1 LSVMSVILLV
11 EDDASIQS
19 SLSLYL
25 KENGYEVLCAGTIA
39 RAREMVEKDPDL
51 ILLDIT
57 LPDGDGLSFFRSLD
71 KQIPVIFLTARDD
84 ESLQIKS
91 FDLGAE
97 DYVEKP
103 FSPQVLLSR
112 IRNVLRRTSQ
122 NDIVVIDGLVIDMN
136 SAHVSRDG
144 KEIVLS
150 AMEYRLLQIFLENR
164 GKLLTREFLLDE
176 IVESCG
182 DYVNDNT
189 LSVYIRRLRNKIE
202 KDPVHP
208 EILQTVRGLGYR
220 FS

>member
-1 LSVMSVILLV
+1 MSVILLV

>member
-1 LSVMSVILLV
+1 MSVILLV
-11 EDDASIQS
+11 EDDVSIQS

-25 KENGYEVLCAGTIA
+25 KENGYETVCAGTIA
-39 RAREMVEKDPDL
+39 QARQLVETDPDL
-51 ILLDIT
+51 ILLDVT
-57 LPDGDGLSFFRSLD
+57 LPDGDGLSFFRSLHKD
-71 KQIPVIFLTARDD
+71 IPVIFLTARDD

-112 IRNVLRRTSQ
+112 IRNVLRRRHQTAP
-122 NDIVVIDGLVIDMN
+122 IMIDGLVIDM
-136 SAHVSRDG
+136 ATARVSRDG
-144 KEIVLS
+144 SEIVLS

-164 GKLLTREFLLDE
+164 GKLLSREFLLDE
-176 IVESCG
+176 IVEACG

-189 LSVYIRRLRNKIE
+189 LSVYIRRLRSKIE

-208 EILQTVRGLGYR
+208 TILQTVRGLGYR
-220 FS
+220 LL

>member
-1 LSVMSVILLV
+1 MSVMPVILLV

-19 SLSLYL
+19 SLSLFL
-25 KENGYEVLCAGTIA
+25 KEIGFEVLCAGTA
-39 RAREMVEKDPDL
+39 AMAGQLVGKDPDL
-51 ILLDIT
+51 ILLDVT

-71 KQIPVIFLTARDD
+71 KEIPVIFLTARDD
-84 ESLQIKS
+84 ESMQIQS

-112 IRNVLRRTSQ
+112 IRNVLRRRHQSAP
-122 NDIVVIDGLVIDMN
+122 VVIDGLVIDM
-136 SAHVSRDG
+136 STARISRDG

-150 AMEYRLLQIFLENR
+150 AMEYKLLQIFLDHR
-164 GKLLTREFLLDE
+164 GKLLSREFLLDE
-176 IVESCG
+176 IVECCG

-189 LSVYIRRLRNKIE
+189 LSVYIRRLRSKIE

-208 EILQTVRGLGYR
+208 VILQTVRGLGYR
-220 FS
+220 LL

>member
-1 LSVMSVILLV
+1 MSVILLV
-11 EDDASIQS
+11 EDDVSIQS

-25 KENGYEVLCAGTIA
+25 KENGYETVCAGTIA
-39 RAREMVEKDPDL
+39 RARQLVETDPDL
-51 ILLDIT
+51 ILLDVT
-57 LPDGDGLSFFRSLD
+57 LPDGDGLSFFHSLHKD
-71 KQIPVIFLTARDD
+71 IPVIFLTARDD
-84 ESLQIKS
+84 ESLQIQS

-112 IRNVLRRTSQ
+112 IRNVLRRRHQTAPL
-122 NDIVVIDGLVIDMN
+122 VIDGLVIDMDT
-136 SAHVSRDG
+136 ARVSRDG
-144 KEIVLS
+144 SEIVLS

-164 GKLLTREFLLDE
+164 GKLLSREFLLDE

-208 EILQTVRGLGYR
+208 VILQTVRGLGYR
-220 FS
+220 LL

>member
-1 LSVMSVILLV
+1 MSVMPVILLV

-19 SLSLYL
+19 SLSLFL
-25 KENGYEVLCAGTIA
+25 KENGYEVLCAGTA
-39 RAREMVEKDPDL
+39 AMAGQLVEKNPDL
-51 ILLDIT
+51 ILLDVT

-71 KQIPVIFLTARDD
+71 KEIPVIFLTARDD
-84 ESLQIKS
+84 ESLQIQS

-112 IRNVLRRTSQ
+112 IRNVLRRRHQSAP
-122 NDIVVIDGLVIDMN
+122 VVIDGLVIDM
-136 SAHVSRDG
+136 STARISRDG

-150 AMEYRLLQIFLENR
+150 AMEYKLLQIFLDHR
-164 GKLLTREFLLDE
+164 GKLLSREFLLDE
-176 IVESCG
+176 IVECCG

-189 LSVYIRRLRNKIE
+189 LSVYIRRLRSKIE

-220 FS
+220 LL

>member
-1 LSVMSVILLV
+1 MSVILLV
-11 EDDASIQS
+11 EDDVSIQS

-25 KENGYEVLCAGTIA
+25 KENGYETVCAGTIA
-39 RAREMVEKDPDL
+39 RARQLVETDPDL
-51 ILLDIT
+51 LLLDVT
-57 LPDGDGLSFFRSLD
+57 MPDGDGLSFFRSLHKD
-71 KQIPVIFLTARDD
+71 IPVIFLTARDD

-112 IRNVLRRTSQ
+112 IRNVLRRRHQTAP
-122 NDIVVIDGLVIDMN
+122 VVIDGLVIDMDT
-136 SAHVSRDG
+136 ARVSRDG

-150 AMEYRLLQIFLENR
+150 AMEYKLLQIFLENR
-164 GKLLTREFLLDE
+164 GKLLSREFLLDE
-176 IVESCG
+176 IVEACG

-189 LSVYIRRLRNKIE
+189 LSVYIRRLRSKIE

-208 EILQTVRGLGYR
+208 TILQTVRGLGYR
-220 FS
+220 LL

>member
-1 LSVMSVILLV
+1 MSVMSVILLV

>member
-1 LSVMSVILLV
+1 MSVILLV

-25 KENGYEVLCAGTIA
+25 KENGYEIVCAGTIA
-39 RAREMVEKDPDL
+39 RARQLVETDPDL
-51 ILLDIT
+51 ILLDVT
-57 LPDGDGLSFFRSLD
+57 LPDGDGLSFFRSLHKD
-71 KQIPVIFLTARDD
+71 IPVIFLTARDD
-84 ESLQIKS
+84 ENLQIQS

-112 IRNVLRRTSQ
+112 IRNVLRRRHQTAP
-122 NDIVVIDGLVIDMN
+122 VVIDGLVIDM
-136 SAHVSRDG
+136 ATARVSRDG
-144 KEIVLS
+144 SEIVLS

-164 GKLLTREFLLDE
+164 GKLLSREFLLDE
-176 IVESCG
+176 IVEACG

-189 LSVYIRRLRNKIE
+189 LSVYIRRLRSKIE

-208 EILQTVRGLGYR
+208 TILQTVRGLGYR
-220 FS
+220 LL

>member
-1 LSVMSVILLV
+1 MSVMSVILLV

-25 KENGYEVLCAGTIA
+25 KENGYEIVCAGTIA
-39 RAREMVEKDPDL
+39 RARQLVETDPDL
-51 ILLDIT
+51 ILLDVT
-57 LPDGDGLSFFRSLD
+57 LPDGDGLSFFRSLHKD
-71 KQIPVIFLTARDD
+71 IPVIFLTARDD
-84 ESLQIKS
+84 ENLQIQS

-112 IRNVLRRTSQ
+112 IRNVLRRRHQTAP
-122 NDIVVIDGLVIDMN
+122 VVIDGLVIDM
-136 SAHVSRDG
+136 ATARVSRDG
-144 KEIVLS
+144 SEIVLS

-164 GKLLTREFLLDE
+164 GKLLSREFLLDE
-176 IVESCG
+176 IVEACG

-189 LSVYIRRLRNKIE
+189 LSVYIRRLRSKIE

-208 EILQTVRGLGYR
+208 TILQTVRGLGYR
-220 FS
+220 LL

>member
-1 LSVMSVILLV
+1 MSVMSVILLV

-208 EILQTVRGLGYR
+208 VILQTVRGLGYR
-220 FS
+220 LS

>member
-1 LSVMSVILLV
+1 MSVILLV
-11 EDDASIQS
+11 EDDVSIQS

-25 KENGYEVLCAGTIA
+25 KENGYEIVCAGTIA
-39 RAREMVEKDPDL
+39 QARQLVETDPDL
-51 ILLDIT
+51 ILLDVT
-57 LPDGDGLSFFRSLD
+57 LPDGDGLSFFRSLHKD
-71 KQIPVIFLTARDD
+71 IPVIFLTARDD
-84 ESLQIKS
+84 ESLQIQS

-112 IRNVLRRTSQ
+112 IRNVLRRRHQTAP
-122 NDIVVIDGLVIDMN
+122 VVIDGLVIDMAT
-136 SAHVSRDG
+136 AHVSRDG

-150 AMEYRLLQIFLENR
+150 AMEYKLLQIFLENR
-164 GKLLTREFLLDE
+164 GKLLSREFLLDE

-208 EILQTVRGLGYR
+208 VILQTVRGLGYR
-220 FS
+220 LL

>member
-1 LSVMSVILLV
+1 MSVILLV
-11 EDDASIQS
+11 EDDVSIQN

-25 KENGYEVLCAGTIA
+25 KENGYEIVCAGTIA
-39 RAREMVEKDPDL
+39 KAAQLVETDPDL
-51 ILLDIT
+51 ILLDVSM
-57 LPDGDGLSFFRSLD
+57 PDGDGLSFFRSLHKD
-71 KQIPVIFLTARDD
+71 IPVIFLTARDD
-84 ESLQIKS
+84 ESLQIQS

-112 IRNVLRRTSQ
+112 IRNVLRRRHQ
-122 NDIVVIDGLVIDMN
+122 MAPLVIDGLVIDMTT
-136 SAHVSRDG
+136 ARVSRDG
-144 KEIVLS
+144 SEIVLS

-164 GKLLTREFLLDE
+164 GKLLSREFLLDE

-189 LSVYIRRLRNKIE
+189 LSVYIRRLRSKIE

-208 EILQTVRGLGYR
+208 VILQTVRGLGYR
-220 FS
+220 LL